1 MGLADTGRKRVG
13 DFSLGMKQRLAIAV
27 ALLGN
32 PQFLILD
39 EPING
44 LDPVGIQELR
54 NLFVQLNRE
63 QNITLL
69 ISSHI
74 LGELSKIAT
83 RYGII
88 HKGSLVSEL
97 SADDL
102 MDQCERHLIIRTDC
116 ADKAVN
122 VLQAQLGIAKY
133 KILTPYTISLK
144 EYVEQSEVVNKVLI
158 QNGLV
163 LFESTIHEDSLEDY
177 FNSIIAGGEQNA

>member
-1 MGLADTGRKRVG
+1 MGD
-13 DFSLGMKQRLAIAV
+13 
-27 ALLGN
+27 

-97 SADDL
+97 SANDL
-102 MDQCERHLIIRTDC
+102 MDQCQRHLIIRTDC

-144 EYVEQSEVVNKVLI
+144 SML
-158 QNGLV
+158 
-163 LFESTIHEDSLEDY
+163 
-177 FNSIIAGGEQNA
+177 NSQKLSIRF

>member
-1 MGLADTGRKRVG
+1 M
-13 DFSLGMKQRLAIAV
+13 
-27 ALLGN
+27 
-32 PQFLILD
+32 
-39 EPING
+39 
-44 LDPVGIQELR
+44 
-54 NLFVQLNRE
+54 QLNRK

-97 SADDL
+97 SANDL
-102 MDQCERHLIIRTDC
+102 MDQCQRHLIIRTDC

>member
-1 MGLADTGRKRVG
+1 MNKID
-13 DFSLGMKQRLAIAV
+13 
-27 ALLGN
+27 N

-102 MDQCERHLIIRTDC
+102 MDRCERHLIIRTDC

-122 VLQAQLGIAKY
+122 VLQAQLGITKY
-133 KILTPYTISLK
+133 KILTPYTFSLK
-144 EYVEQSEVVNKVLI
+144 EYVGQSEVVNKTLI

-163 LFESTIHEDSLEDY
+163 LFESTIYEDSLEDY
-177 FNSIIAGGEQNA
+177 FNSIIGGEKND

>member
-1 MGLADTGRKRVG
+1 M
-13 DFSLGMKQRLAIAV
+13 
-27 ALLGN
+27 
-32 PQFLILD
+32 
-39 EPING
+39 
-44 LDPVGIQELR
+44 
-54 NLFVQLNRE
+54 QLNRE

-97 SADDL
+97 STDDL
-102 MDQCERHLIIRTDC
+102 MAQCERHLIIRTDC
-116 ADKAVN
+116 ADKAIN
-122 VLQAQLGIAKY
+122 VLQAQLGITKY

-144 EYVEQSEVVNKVLI
+144 EYVGQSEVVNKTLI

-163 LFESTIHEDSLEDY
+163 LFESTIYEDSLEDY
-177 FNSIIAGGEQNA
+177 FNSIIVRR